1 MPVIA
6 RGQSFISTQ
15 GLWSCWRSM
24 VIPDTHSLVGRVRS
38 ALMYRALLRHR
49 SWGPSGYVCRSCRH
63 HRGLVASQ
71 AREKSIDAR
80 EADATD
86 DDLLDNPLN
95 DINEEYGS
103 HTRPAKVRKANE
115 DTEKSQT
122 TKDKIRER
130 QAQGSATDF
139 QALKSSLGHRVED
152 VASLEDTGVE
162 RADQG
167 NAKFD
172 KIVAELRKEV
182 PGSDEDAMAN
192 KILEAVE
199 GQDEAAGDVAGMEN
213 VPAEN
218 PFEERLSKPI
228 ERPLFSHT
236 PGTDDVYVP
245 PGQISSQIK
254 PRRQADMASDH
265 LNSEARD
272 DEPEDTMLGVHRPL
286 SIGRAATPKSL
297 WQKVQETKLRPQ
309 WGGSSAG
316 NSAFT
321 GIDFESLRAADKRS
335 PEPMVNTAGATRA
348 WGGELSAKLAAEADS
363 DPEAQ
368 RSHLEQRKD
377 ANSRIS
383 KFMAS
388 GFEDLKK
395 NLASRVELPAK
406 QVREERPEEHEN
418 VPEVRDETHA
428 KAVHESSGEGLEDEG
443 SESQP
448 TSQGQETKLDKIRAR
463 KRARKEA
470 RKARQLQAAQESRT
484 QDPSNKPAQEPSNTP
499 DESPAVSEITEQHQE
514 SEPLQSTL
522 PPAEPTEI
530 ESTDINSLNASD
542 LVVNALNIEQP
553 PVLPLQYG
561 LDRALFNQGVYQ
573 LQDAHSR
580 VYNFDPYLQKVMPI
594 TEFDF
599 NALQEYKTSSQ
610 DEALSSLAKQ
620 HGSKFIGS
628 TSSMTGTLAHF
639 HFLISNWRELNLNML
654 SRGFGADTAR
664 FTNINRAPNAIFL
677 RHKNG
682 TYAIDADKEHD
693 SPNVL
698 MMLGKSMEKLLT
710 LPKEQYERYRKGS
723 KNPILDAEKDEAE
736 SYEYTTMGNFLMRSQ
751 LDAYDSRLPG
761 QGTFDLKTRAV
772 VSIRMDAEDYGKMLG
787 YEIHTLQGNFES
799 YEREY
804 YDMLRSTMLKYML
817 QARMGRM
824 DGIFVAYH
832 NIERIFGFQ
841 YLPISEMDRALHGQV
856 ERCLGDQEFKASVRM
871 MDEVLQK
878 ATDAFPGK
886 SLRLYF
892 ETAESPMTMMWVFA
906 EPMEEHEIDQIQNT
920 SKERVSKFEQKIM
933 GIEKEEEE
941 SNNAPTSTS
950 TDAAEKKEQDTAFQS
965 DEPQKQTYNSSSS
978 PADSAFFNEK
988 LGGSEENLKPLFAAT
1003 LICQNWVNGVHPED
1017 NTVRRLHP
1025 SDKWEIQYIL
1035 KEAKM
1040 PLAEKW
1046 ARYEDC
1052 KTRRRKTHA
1061 KYPDGDEGEE
1071 ASGEKKESRYIRML
1085 KEMSAKG
1092 REFRGKLDEMESG
1105 KDKVV
1110 LGSPITKG
1118 ASVDSS
1124 GADTSD
1130 LDAEKVKDTD
1140 TYLNWLYGRLW

>member
-1 MPVIA
+1 
-6 RGQSFISTQ
+6 
-15 GLWSCWRSM
+15 
-24 VIPDTHSLVGRVRS
+24 
-38 ALMYRALLRHR
+38 MYRALLRHR

-63 HRGLVASQ
+63 HRGLVASR
-71 AREKSIDAR
+71 APRKSIDAR
-80 EADATD
+80 EADAID

-115 DTEKSQT
+115 DAEKSQT
-122 TKDKIRER
+122 TKDRIREG
-130 QAQGSATDF
+130 QAQDGATNF
-139 QALKSSLGHRVED
+139 QALKSSLGQRVQSYED
-152 VASLEDTGVE
+152 VASLEGGGVE
-162 RADQG
+162 QADQRG
-167 NAKFD
+167 AKFD
-172 KIVAELRKEV
+172 KIVAELRNEV
-182 PGSDEDAMAN
+182 PGSGEDAMASN
-192 KILEAVE
+192 NLEAVD
-199 GQDEAAGDVAGMEN
+199 GQDRGVGDSSATSTVSE
-213 VPAEN
+213 VPL
-218 PFEERLSKPI
+218 EESSLKPI
-228 ERPLFSHT
+228 ERPVFAHT
-236 PGTDDVYVP
+236 PGTDEIYVP
-245 PGQISSQIK
+245 PGQVSSQLK
-254 PRRQADMASDH
+254 PTRRADKASDQRP
-265 LNSEARD
+265 SDSRE
-272 DEPEDTMLGVHRPL
+272 DEPEDAMLGAQRPL
-286 SIGRAATPKSL
+286 SIGREPRPKSL
-297 WQKVQETKLRPQ
+297 WQRVQETKLRPQ
-309 WGGSSAG
+309 WGGSSTG

-321 GIDFESLRAADKRS
+321 SIDFESLRAADKRS
-335 PEPMVNTAGATRA
+335 PEPLVNTAGATRA
-348 WGGELSAKLAAEADS
+348 WGGELNAKIAAEIET

-383 KFMAS
+383 KFLAS
-388 GFEDLKK
+388 GFEELKK
-395 NLASRVELPAK
+395 NLASRVEEPAG
-406 QVREERPEEHEN
+406 QLREERPEQHEN
-418 VPEVRDETHA
+418 ASEVQDETHA
-428 KAVHESSGEGLEDEG
+428 KAVHEPSDEGPEDEG
-443 SESQP
+443 RESKP
-448 TSQGQETKLDKIRAR
+448 TSRSLETKLDKLRAR
-463 KRARKEA
+463 KKARREGQKEA
-470 RKARQLQAAQESRT
+470 RKARQLQAAQKS
-484 QDPSNKPAQEPSNTP
+484 QSQNPNNKPSQEANEKPAQEPTNTP
-499 DESPAVSEITEQHQE
+499 DDSTAVGEVTEQHQE

-522 PPAEPTEI
+522 PPAAPTKI
-530 ESTDINSLNASD
+530 ESTDINSLNASE

-580 VYNFDPYLQKVMPI
+580 VYNFDHYLQKVMPI

-599 NALQEYKTSSQ
+599 NALSEYKTSSQ
-610 DEALSSLAKQ
+610 DEALSSLAEQ

-654 SRGFGADTAR
+654 SRGFGAETAR

-693 SPNVL
+693 NPNVL

-723 KNPILDAEKDEAE
+723 ENPILDAEKDVAE

-804 YDMLRSTMLKYML
+804 YDMIRSTMLKYML

-841 YLPISEMDRALHGQV
+841 YLPISEMDRAIHGQV
-856 ERCLGDQEFKASVRM
+856 DRCLGDQEFKASVRM

-886 SLRLYF
+886 SLRLHF
-892 ETAESPMTMMWVFA
+892 ETTEDPMTMMWVFA

-920 SKERVSKFEQKIM
+920 SKERVSEFEQKIM
-933 GIEKEEEE
+933 GIEKEKEG
-941 SNNAPTSTS
+941 NDATTSAN
-950 TDAAEKKEQDTAFQS
+950 TDASEKKEQDIAS
-965 DEPQKQTYNSSSS
+965 ENDETPKQTYNSSSS
-978 PADSAFFNEK
+978 PADPAFFNEK

-1003 LICQNWVNGVHPED
+1003 LICQNWVNGVHPGD

-1025 SDKWEIQYIL
+1025 SDNWEIQYIL
-1035 KEAKM
+1035 KEANM
-1040 PLAEKW
+1040 PLTEKW

-1085 KEMSAKG
+1085 REMSERG
-1092 REFRGKLDEMESG
+1092 REFRGKLDKMESG
-1105 KDKVV
+1105 KEKVV

-1118 ASVDSS
+1118 ASADS
-1124 GADTSD
+1124 GDAVAGDTD
-1130 LDAEKVKDTD
+1130 VEQIKDTD

>member
-1 MPVIA
+1 M
-6 RGQSFISTQ
+6 S
-15 GLWSCWRSM
+15 
-24 VIPDTHSLVGRVRS
+24 THSLVGRVRS

-49 SWGPSGYVCRSCRH
+49 PWGPSGYVCRSCRH

-71 AREKSIDAR
+71 AREKSVDAR
-80 EADATD
+80 EADTTD

-103 HTRPAKVRKANE
+103 HTRPAKVRKADE
-115 DTEKSQT
+115 SQT
-122 TKDKIRER
+122 TKDRIREG
-130 QAQGSATDF
+130 QAQGSASNF
-139 QALKSSLGHRVED
+139 QALRSSLGHRVESRED
-152 VASLEDTGVE
+152 VASLEGNDVE
-162 RADQG
+162 RADQRS
-167 NAKFD
+167 AKFD

-199 GQDEAAGDVAGMEN
+199 GQDEVAGEVAGTGN
-213 VPAEN
+213 VPEN
-218 PFEERLSKPI
+218 QSEEHLSKPI
-228 ERPLFSHT
+228 ERPVFSHT

-245 PGQISSQIK
+245 PGQVSSQLQPI
-254 PRRQADMASDH
+254 RRADKASDQMD
-265 LNSEARD
+265 SEARE
-272 DEPEDTMLGVHRPL
+272 DEPEDTMLGAHRPL
-286 SIGRAATPKSL
+286 SIGRAPTPKSL

-309 WGGSSAG
+309 WGESSAG

-348 WGGELSAKLAAEADS
+348 WGGELNAKLAAEADS

-368 RSHLEQRKD
+368 RSHLEQRKH

-395 NLASRVELPAK
+395 NLASRMEIPVRNS
-406 QVREERPEEHEN
+406 REECPEQHEN
-418 VPEVRDETHA
+418 VSQVQDETHA
-428 KAVHESSGEGLEDEG
+428 KAVHEPSDKGLEDEG
-443 SESQP
+443 RESQP
-448 TSQGQETKLDKIRAR
+448 ASRGKETKIDKVRAR
-463 KRARKEA
+463 RKARKEA
-470 RKARQLQAAQESRT
+470 RKAQQLQAAQKSLT
-484 QDPSNKPAQEPSNTP
+484 QNPSEKPAQEPNQKP
-499 DESPAVSEITEQHQE
+499 DDSPAVSEVTEQHQE

-522 PPAEPTEI
+522 PPAAPTKV
-530 ESTDINSLNASD
+530 ESTDINSLNTSD

-553 PVLPLQYG
+553 PVPPLQYG

-654 SRGFGADTAR
+654 SRGFGAETAR

-723 KNPILDAEKDEAE
+723 ENPILDAEKDEAE

-772 VSIRMDAEDYGKMLG
+772 VSIRMDSEDYGKMLG

-841 YLPISEMDRALHGQV
+841 YLPISEMDRAIHGQV

-892 ETAESPMTMMWVFA
+892 ETTESPMTMMWVFA

-920 SKERVSKFEQKIM
+920 SKERVSQFEQKIM
-933 GIEKEEEE
+933 GIEQDQKE
-941 SNNAPTSTS
+941 NNKASTS
-950 TDAAEKKEQDTAFQS
+950 ANTDATEKKEQDTASES
-965 DEPQKQTYNSSSS
+965 DEPPKQAYNSSSS

-1025 SDKWEIQYIL
+1025 SDNWEIQYIL

-1052 KTRRRKTHA
+1052 KIRRRKTHA

-1085 KEMSAKG
+1085 KEMSARG

-1105 KDKVV
+1105 KEKIV
-1110 LGSPITKG
+1110 LRSPITK
-1118 ASVDSS
+1118 DSS
-1124 GADTSD
+1124 AEPTDAAATD
-1130 LDAEKVKDTD
+1130 PDAEQVKDTD
-1140 TYLNWLYGRLW
+1140 TYLNWLYGRLL

>member
-1 MPVIA
+1 
-6 RGQSFISTQ
+6 
-15 GLWSCWRSM
+15 
-24 VIPDTHSLVGRVRS
+24 
-38 ALMYRALLRHR
+38 MYRALFRHR

-71 AREKSIDAR
+71 APQKAIDAR

-103 HTRPAKVRKANE
+103 HTRPVKVRKANE
-115 DTEKSQT
+115 DAEKPQT

-130 QAQGSATDF
+130 QAQDGATNF
-139 QALKSSLGHRVED
+139 QALKSSLGQRVQSPED
-152 VASLEDTGVE
+152 VVSLEGDGVE
-162 RADQG
+162 RADQRG
-167 NAKFD
+167 AKFD
-172 KIVAELRKEV
+172 KIVAELRNEV
-182 PGSDEDAMAN
+182 PGTGEDAVAN
-192 KILEAVE
+192 KILEAVD
-199 GQDEAAGDVAGMEN
+199 GQDGAVDDGSGADTVPEIPSEAHPSN
-213 VPAEN
+213 
-218 PFEERLSKPI
+218 PI
-228 ERPLFSHT
+228 ERPVFSHT
-236 PGTDDVYVP
+236 PGTDEIYVP
-245 PGQISSQIK
+245 PGQVSSHLK
-254 PRRQADMASDH
+254 PTRRAEKAANQ
-265 LNSEARD
+265 LPSEARE
-272 DEPEDTMLGVHRPL
+272 DEPEDTMLGASRPL
-286 SIGRAATPKSL
+286 SFGLGPARKSL

-321 GIDFESLRAADKRS
+321 SVDFESLRAADKRS
-335 PEPMVNTAGATRA
+335 PEPLVNTAGATRA
-348 WGGELSAKLAAEADS
+348 WGGELSAKIAAEGDLDA
-363 DPEAQ
+363 EGQ
-368 RSHLEQRKD
+368 RSHLEQRKH
-377 ANSRIS
+377 ANLRIS

-388 GFEDLKK
+388 GFEELKK
-395 NLASRVELPAK
+395 NLASRVELPAG
-406 QVREERPEEHEN
+406 QRREERAEKGEN
-418 VPEVRDETHA
+418 LSEDQNEMHA
-428 KAVHESSGEGLEDEG
+428 EAANEPSGEGLEDEG
-443 SESQP
+443 NETQSSSQN
-448 TSQGQETKLDKIRAR
+448 QDTKLDKIRAR
-463 KRARKEA
+463 KQARKARKEA
-470 RKARQLQAAQESRT
+470 NRKARRLQAAQET
-484 QDPSNKPAQEPSNTP
+484 QTQEPDDKLAKEPSKKPTQEPSNQPENPTAT
-499 DESPAVSEITEQHQE
+499 SQVTEHHQE

-522 PPAEPTEI
+522 PPAAPTKI
-530 ESTDINSLNASD
+530 ESTDINSFNASD

-610 DEALSSLAKQ
+610 DKALSSLAKQ

-654 SRGFGADTAR
+654 SRGFGAETAR

-710 LPKEQYERYRKGS
+710 LPKKQYERYRKGS
-723 KNPILDAEKDEAE
+723 ENPILDAEKDEAE
-736 SYEYTTMGNFLMRSQ
+736 TYEYTTMVNFLMRSQ

-761 QGTFDLKTRAV
+761 TGTFDLKTRAV

-892 ETAESPMTMMWVFA
+892 ETTESPMTMMWIFA

-933 GIEKEEEE
+933 GIEKEEKEGNDA
-941 SNNAPTSTS
+941 SASAN
-950 TDAAEKKEQDTAFQS
+950 TDAAEKKEQDTAS
-965 DEPQKQTYNSSSS
+965 ESAEPQKPSYNSSSS
-978 PADSAFFNEK
+978 PADPAFFDEK
-988 LGGSEENLKPLFAAT
+988 LSGSEENLKPLFAAT
-1003 LICQNWVNGVHPED
+1003 LICQNWVNGAHPED

-1025 SDKWEIQYIL
+1025 SDTWEIQYIL
-1035 KEAKM
+1035 KEANM

-1052 KTRRRKTHA
+1052 KTRRKKTHA

-1085 KEMSAKG
+1085 REMSERG
-1092 REFRGKLDEMESG
+1092 REFRGKLDKMESG
-1105 KDKVV
+1105 KEKVV

-1118 ASVDSS
+1118 AS
-1124 GADTSD
+1124 ADSD
-1130 LDAEKVKDTD
+1130 LEAEQVKDTD
-1140 TYLNWLYGRLW
+1140 TYLNWLYGRLS